1 MTAADI
7 VTILGGV
14 GAPLLLIG
22 GGVKWVV
29 ARVDKLDDRL
39 KKTERRC
46 VRLQREHGRVLI
58 QVQRW
63 RTAFQLVAGELGK
76 IDPTNRTLQVAEQML
91 REKVPDFDD
100 PADDEDMTED
110 EKLLYKL
117 EQTGADDE

>member
-29 ARVDKLDDRL
+29 SRVDKLDDRL
-39 KKTERRC
+39 KAAERKGTK
-46 VRLQREHGRVLI
+46 LEREYGRVLI

-63 RTAFQLVAGELGK
+63 RTAFQLVAGELQK
-76 IDPTNRTLQVAEQML
+76 INPENATLIIAQNML
-91 REKVPDFDD
+91 GEKVPDFDD
-100 PADDEDMTED
+100 DGDPDED
-110 EKLLYKL
+110 LLYKMT
-117 EQTGADDE
+117 QGDAP

>member
-29 ARVDKLDDRL
+29 GRVDKLDARL
-39 KKTERRC
+39 KTTEQKC
-46 VRLQREHGRVLI
+46 IKLQREYGRVLV

-63 RTAFQLVAGELGK
+63 RTAFQLIAGELGK
-76 IDPTNRTLQVAEQML
+76 VDPDNNTLTVVQQML
-91 REKVPDFDD
+91 REKMPDFDLPD
-100 PADDEDMTED
+100 QDEAEMNED

-117 EQTGADDE
+117 EQS

>member
-29 ARVDKLDDRL
+29 GRVDKLDDRQ
-39 KKTERRC
+39 KTTERKC
-46 VRLQREHGRVLI
+46 VKLEREYGRVLM

-63 RTAFQLVAGELGK
+63 RTAFQLVAGELRK
-76 IDPTNRTLQVAEQML
+76 VDPDNNTLAIAENML
-91 REKVPDFDD
+91 REKMPDFDA
-100 PADDEDMTED
+100 PGQDEGEINED

-117 EQTGADDE
+117 EQGDVD

>member
-14 GAPLLLIG
+14 GAPLLLMG

-29 ARVDKLDDRL
+29 GRVDKLDNRL
-39 KKTERRC
+39 KATERRF
-46 VRLQREHGRVLI
+46 VRLQREHGRVVI

-76 IDPTNRTLQVAEQML
+76 VDPNNRTLQVAEQML

-100 PADDEDMTED
+100 PADDEDLTED
-110 EKLLYKL
+110 EKLLYKM
-117 EQTGADDE
+117 EQSDVD